1 MRQISTVM
9 PTHNKKQTNKLLGNQ
24 LIKSYLFSYLNCGG
38 TFLSLINFEVVE
50 AAEAEDEEPPLQ
62 REEAM
67 EAEGVRGE

>member
-1 MRQISTVM
+1 MA
-9 PTHNKKQTNKLLGNQ
+9 
-24 LIKSYLFSYLNCGG
+24 YLNCGG
-38 TFLSLINFEVVE
+38 TFLSLIIFEVVE